1 MFFNFGLSEP
11 IAVTLEQYIGNALVR
26 SQQLSAPP
34 EILQAQFMQLV
45 QQVASQSQPMKI
57 RMIRWEDV
65 WNQIDKEWKK
75 LELDVMFQNWK
86 DNENEEKY

>member
-11 IAVTLEQYIGNALVR
+11 TLVTIEQYIGNTLVH

-45 QQVASQSQPMKI
+45 QQVASQPQPMKI
-57 RMIRWEDV
+57 RMVRGEDV
-65 WNQIDKEWKK
+65 WSQIDKEWKK
-75 LELDVMFQNWK
+75 LELDVVFQNWK
-86 DNENEEKY
+86 DDVDE

>member
-11 IAVTLEQYIGNALVR
+11 LTVTLEQYIGNALVH

-45 QQVASQSQPMKI
+45 EQVASQSKPMKI
-57 RMIRWEDV
+57 RMVRYEDI
-65 WNQIDKEWKK
+65 WSQFDKEWKK
-75 LELDVMFQNWK
+75 LELDVVFQNWE
-86 DNENEEKY
+86 DDVDET